1 MMILPSTLFLEAP
14 PLPYIHLLI
23 HSSISVWIFIWCSSY
38 APFPAWC
45 FSPNMFV
52 FLNMVFI
59 LSSHKRECTR
69 TCDVAWNQ
77 FAYSCVP
84 CIHRALGD
92 VREGLNGWH
101 TPVFHPYLDT
111 RTRVQLP
118 AWGIAWTHHGLNG
131 WHPFH
136 SIWPRRPMMT
146 LQHAVHQVAAAMLGG
161 VAIATARHSRP
172 RRKSMMMCI
181 GKGGSFAAASFVRSP
196 IGMADCMHGPLAGGV
211 APRTTTEEDGTGR
224 DPRPRSSSSRWMM
237 VMMRRDPPPPPP
249 HG

>member
-1 MMILPSTLFLEAP
+1 MTHLPVWGEVLFDDIPPTHRCQEDVSVHPHPPSTQPFFLYSCPPPLYLYQHSMYDPPLNDDLPSTLFLEAP

-84 CIHRALGD
+84 CIHA
-92 VREGLNGWH
+92 
-101 TPVFHPYLDT
+101 
-111 RTRVQLP
+111 
-118 AWGIAWTHHGLNG
+118 
-131 WHPFH
+131 
-136 SIWPRRPMMT
+136 
-146 LQHAVHQVAAAMLGG
+146 
-161 VAIATARHSRP
+161 
-172 RRKSMMMCI
+172 
-181 GKGGSFAAASFVRSP
+181 
-196 IGMADCMHGPLAGGV
+196 
-211 APRTTTEEDGTGR
+211 
-224 DPRPRSSSSRWMM
+224 
-237 VMMRRDPPPPPP
+237 
-249 HG
+249 

>member
-1 MMILPSTLFLEAP
+1 MLLLSMMILPSTLFLEAP

-101 TPVFHPYLDT
+101 TPVFHAESYTPI
-111 RTRVQLP
+111 RIWIHARGCSCQLGG
-118 AWGIAWTHHGLNG
+118 WHGRTHHGLNG
-131 WHPFH
+131 WHPFQ

-146 LQHAVHQVAAAMLGG
+146 LQHAIHQVAATAYCY
-161 VAIATARHSRP
+161 VASRRYCNSTA
-172 RRKSMMMCI
+172 KSMMMCM
-181 GKGGSFAAASFVRSP
+181 GKGGSFAAASCVRS
-196 IGMADCMHGPLAGGV
+196 
-211 APRTTTEEDGTGR
+211 
-224 DPRPRSSSSRWMM
+224 S
-237 VMMRRDPPPPPP
+237 
-249 HG
+249 